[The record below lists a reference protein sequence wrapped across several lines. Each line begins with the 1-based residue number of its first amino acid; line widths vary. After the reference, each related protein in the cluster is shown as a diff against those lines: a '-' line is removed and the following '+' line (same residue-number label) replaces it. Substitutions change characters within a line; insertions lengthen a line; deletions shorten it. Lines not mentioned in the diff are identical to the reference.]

1 MLPMDDAMQQ
11 RVVAALEGV
20 GADEV
25 RLTTQWT
32 AKFGRRTVVM
42 TVLDA
47 GELFHRRYEAFATD
61 EAGRTVTGDPSV
73 TVTGAVGS
81 IPWGELL
88 LD

>member
-1 MLPMDDAMQQ
+1 MDDTVH
-11 RVVAALEGV
+11 RYVVEALEGV

-32 AKFGRRTVVM
+32 ASFGDRKVVV

-47 GELFHRRYEAFATD
+47 GELFRRRYEAFATD
-61 EAGRTVTGDPSV
+61 EAGLTVVSEPSV

-88 LD
+88 LG